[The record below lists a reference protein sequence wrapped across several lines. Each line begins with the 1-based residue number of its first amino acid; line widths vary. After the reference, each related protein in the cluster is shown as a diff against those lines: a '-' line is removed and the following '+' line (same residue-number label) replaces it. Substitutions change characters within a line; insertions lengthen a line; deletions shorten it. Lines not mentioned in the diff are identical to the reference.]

1 MAKPSGKKKIAPSFE
16 RAIEEAEHVSLI
28 RGLGALKRGEGK
40 GRIVADSGALI
51 GSVDIDESCRAA
63 YPNDNRWDYVIG
75 LRSGKGDAAVFVE
88 VHSAETSAV
97 STMEHKLEWLLRFL
111 SRGRQRSLNDLPRE
125 IHWVAS
131 GRVNIPQHL
140 PQYKKLVTTL
150 RLRGLQGPVTQL
162 ALG

>member
-1 MAKPSGKKKIAPSFE
+1 M
-16 RAIEEAEHVSLI
+16 
-28 RGLGALKRGEGK
+28 
-40 GRIVADSGALI
+40 I

-75 LRSGKGDAAVFVE
+75 LRRTAGDAAAFVE

-97 STMEHKLEWLLRFL
+97 STMERKLEWLLGFL
-111 SRGRQRSLNDLPRE
+111 LRDKQRSLNELPRE

-131 GRVNIPQHL
+131 GRVNIPKHL

-150 RLRGLQGPVTQL
+150 RLRGLQGPVTL
-162 ALG
+162 LDLDDCVADV